1 MFTEARGVFR
11 VLCYA
16 TSQPISSNAGGL
28 FLLGQ
33 MLKMRVYEK

>member
-28 FLLGQ
+28 FFTLYVKNEGW
-33 MLKMRVYEK
+33 E